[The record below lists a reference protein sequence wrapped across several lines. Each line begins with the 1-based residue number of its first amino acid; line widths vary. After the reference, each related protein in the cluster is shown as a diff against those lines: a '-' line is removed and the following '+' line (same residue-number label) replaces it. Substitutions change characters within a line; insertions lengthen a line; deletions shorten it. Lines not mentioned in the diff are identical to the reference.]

1 MHGRVF
7 IPEDICNQSPSLC
20 TNIPCKKTPPLLI
33 GGPSDHLL
41 QISRQQGAIEA
52 VVQVILLLFYA
63 SLNVALS
70 ISALCQCIPHQ
81 ACVYAPLP

>member
-1 MHGRVF
+1 M
-7 IPEDICNQSPSLC
+7 
-20 TNIPCKKTPPLLI
+20 I

-81 ACVYAPLP
+81 ACVYDPLPEVQLAVDSLPDIPGLVGAQCLSKDHMGK